1 MQRKTDW
8 HFSGKSWVFI
18 DLILAFSAMLCA
30 YGWAP
35 EMPVSWV
42 SPFPT
47 QPAAYQT
54 AIAFAVLVGFG
65 GNILGIHDPLRPRN
79 YLPMMIRVLV
89 AILGSLMLMTLW
101 LYFAGL
107 QELGRTIFVA
117 AMIFCFVFLSLSRM
131 LLWQMGHRFRRR
143 LLVLTNEKEAT
154 YITNSI
160 DFSQLPFRVFRE
172 KDLARKELLR
182 FCRKY
187 EIDEVVIAPN
197 QMEEVG
203 TDQWVECIQE
213 GVQVTSLNSFLE
225 RHFYKVRIDGVG
237 RNWLLELDLK
247 LTHPIYHRWKRLMDI
262 ACALLGLVITFPFV
276 IALVVAIYFDTG
288 RPFFYK
294 QKRVGLRGNLFTIW
308 KLRTMRVHK
317 TEGNS
322 KWAKKD
328 DPRVTKLGYLLRR
341 TRFDEVPQFWNILK
355 GDMSFIGPRPEWDDI
370 AAHWT
375 KEISLYPYRNL
386 LKPGL
391 TGWAQINYAY
401 AESKED
407 VLEKLSYD
415 FYYMKHASVLLD
427 LQIILRT
434 VGAIM
439 KGSR

>member
-8 HFSGKSWVFI
+8 HLSGKSWVFI
-18 DLILAFSAMLCA
+18 DLVLAFCAMLCA
-30 YGWAP
+30 YSWAP

-42 SPFPT
+42 SPFPS
-47 QPAAYQT
+47 QPAAYPS
-54 AIAFAVLVGFG
+54 AIVFACLVGFA
-65 GNILGIHDPLRPRN
+65 GNILGIHDPLRPRY
-79 YLPMMIRVLV
+79 YLPMILRVGLAV
-89 AILGSLMLMTLW
+89 LASLLLMTIW
-101 LYFAGL
+101 LYFVGL
-107 QELGRTIFVA
+107 RELGRTIFVA
-117 AMIFCFVFLSLSRM
+117 SFIFAFVFLCGVRVVF
-131 LLWQMGHRFRRR
+131 WQMGRRFRRR
-143 LLVLTNEKEAT
+143 LLVLTNEKEAN
-154 YITNSI
+154 YISNCVE
-160 DFSQLPFRVFRE
+160 FSQLPFRVFRE
-172 KDLARKELLR
+172 KDLAKRELLR
-182 FCRKY
+182 FCKKY
-187 EIDEVVIAPN
+187 EIDEVVLAPN
-197 QMEEVG
+197 QIAEIG
-203 TDQWVECIQE
+203 ADQWVGCLHA

-237 RNWLLELDLK
+237 RNWLLDLDLK
-247 LTHPIYHRWKRLMDI
+247 LTHPVYHRWKRVMDI
-262 ACALLGLVITFPFV
+262 FCALVGL
-276 IALVVAIYFDTG
+276 LVGVPIILLIMVAIYFDTG

-294 QKRVGLRGNLFTIW
+294 QQRVGLRGKLFTIW
-308 KLRTMRVHK
+308 KLRTMRVHE

-328 DPRVTKLGYLLRR
+328 DPRVTRLGYLLRR

-370 AAHWT
+370 AKYWS
-375 KEISLYPYRNL
+375 EQISLYPYRNL

-401 AESKED
+401 AETRED

-434 VGAIM
+434 IGAIM